1 MHVSG
6 VPYQRPFNTGSHLE
20 IDHVSSEK
28 RRHKDVLP
36 SLHPVG
42 APLFRPKEVH
52 STKPRYIYSYEWRQL
67 AGTVTSS
74 ISPTPFNEMIALVE
88 ANKDLNT
95 FRGVRVVKFK
105 DVDDIRQQLTMAA
118 GRAPTL
124 NPSAE
129 PFIPSQ
135 ATLRANDA
143 EPSVEATADEANE
156 NDAIQVVTE
165 EEDTESPEED
175 VATII
180 ESIGTSFTNIPEAAL
195 AEQHSAAKTLQS
207 YYRRLLTSRANRIDN
222 PGLGLTKIRN
232 NQFEAFARAADT
244 IEWPQGQRSLYR
256 PIFLGALPHL
266 LACLDYTWTITME
279 EKAKVKRQESQNTGH
294 QDIEKLMDRRT
305 FLWYVNK
312 RLE

>member
-1 MHVSG
+1 
-6 VPYQRPFNTGSHLE
+6 
-20 IDHVSSEK
+20 
-28 RRHKDVLP
+28 
-36 SLHPVG
+36 
-42 APLFRPKEVH
+42 
-52 STKPRYIYSYEWRQL
+52 
-67 AGTVTSS
+67 
-74 ISPTPFNEMIALVE
+74 MITLVE

-105 DVDDIRQQLTMAA
+105 DVDDIRQQLTVAA
-118 GRAPTL
+118 VRAPTL

-143 EPSVEATADEANE
+143 EPSVEATG
-156 NDAIQVVTE
+156 
-165 EEDTESPEED
+165 SPEED

-180 ESIGTSFTNIPEAAL
+180 ESIGTSFTNIPEEAL

-207 YYRRLLTSRANRIDN
+207 YYRRLLISRANRIAN
-222 PGLGLTKIRN
+222 PGLGLTKTRN

-266 LACLDYTWTITME
+266 LACLDYTWTIALE
-279 EKAKVKRQESQNTGH
+279 EKAKVKRQQSQNTGH

-305 FLWYVNK
+305 SLWYVNR

>member
-6 VPYQRPFNTGSHLE
+6 VQHQRSFNTVSHLE

-28 RRHKDVLP
+28 RHHKDVLP
-36 SLHPVG
+36 PLHPVG

-52 STKPRYIYSYEWRQL
+52 STKPRYIYSHGWRQL

-74 ISPTPFNEMIALVE
+74 ISPTPFNEMITLVE

-105 DVDDIRQQLTMAA
+105 DVDDIRQQLTVAA
-118 GRAPTL
+118 VRAPTL

-143 EPSVEATADEANE
+143 EPSVEATG
-156 NDAIQVVTE
+156 
-165 EEDTESPEED
+165 SPEED
-175 VATII
+175 VTTII
-180 ESIGTSFTNIPEAAL
+180 ESIGTSFTNIPEEAL

-266 LACLDYTWTITME
+266 LACLDYTRTIALE
-279 EKAKVKRQESQNTGH
+279 EKAKVKRQQSQNTGH

-305 FLWYVNK
+305 SLWYVNR